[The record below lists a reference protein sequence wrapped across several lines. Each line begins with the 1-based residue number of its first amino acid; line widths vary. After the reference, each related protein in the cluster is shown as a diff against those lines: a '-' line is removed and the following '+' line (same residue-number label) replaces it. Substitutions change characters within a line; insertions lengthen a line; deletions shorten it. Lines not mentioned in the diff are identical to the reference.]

1 MKLIKARVTKFR
13 NYVDSEELRVEDS
26 ITSLIGKNESGKT
39 AFLKALYA
47 IKPDI
52 PSEAELNVDIDYPR
66 WFKVRDA
73 RIQKS
78 EGKSLENVPFVE
90 AIFSLNS
97 NDLSNLSNIMGIPIS
112 DDTELSIS
120 RHYDGKLTAE
130 LDCNEEKLI
139 KSLFKSEILN
149 DEIKKLLSDSNNKED
164 NIKILNQTRQE
175 YSEEINKTNEIITQ
189 KNNELSEIEFQKNH
203 KLEELSTLQTNSSS
217 NENVNRNEPS
227 EETDSDSNRENEI
240 NEEISKLDIKINE
253 INEEI
258 SKFNE
263 EITINNDK
271 IAELDSAVTAFG
283 KIQDTLEYL
292 IPDEQIDSIIE
303 ILPKFFY
310 FGSYNTL
317 KGRIDLDKLI
327 TKPEA
332 EIDKY
337 DQTALALLKLVGVGG
352 EELMDENYEIRKA
365 ELEAAASEVT
375 RQVLNYWTQNS
386 DLYVDLDT
394 DQQTIQIPD
403 DQGVMHDEV
412 HRCLDV
418 RLRDQIHQMTTNF
431 STRSSGFQ
439 WFFSFLVAFSD
450 FSDQEN
456 VIILLDEPGLGLHGS
471 AQKDLLNFIEKELG
485 DGRQVIYTNHSPFM
499 VNPKLLE
506 RVRLVEDNTSKEDP
520 DLGSKIL
527 DEVLNVKRPETLF
540 PLQAALGYDIAQ
552 NLFIGQYNLVVEGPS
567 DFLYIDLISEFLKEK
582 KMIYLNEK
590 ITITPVGGA
599 DKIPTFIALLGTHLD
614 VSVLVDSNMQNNQKI
629 QDMIRAGLLERQR
642 FVTVGEITNDN
653 ISDIEDLFT
662 TEEYLHL
669 YNEAFGTTISIS
681 DLVGDDSVISR
692 LTRHNGDKFNHYKPL
707 QVLQKNPDE
716 LNRLSTETL
725 ERFEKLFYKLNKT
738 FQIS

>member
-13 NYVDSEELRVEDS
+13 NYVDSEELIVEDS
-26 ITSLIGKNESGKT
+26 ISSLIGKNESGKT
-39 AFLKALYA
+39 AFLKALYS
-47 IKPDI
+47 IKPDT
-52 PSEAELNVDIDYPR
+52 PSEVKLNVEIDYPR

-78 EGKSLENVPFVE
+78 EGKSLEDVPFVE
-90 AIFSLNS
+90 AIFSLN
-97 NDLSNLSNIMGIPIS
+97 NEDLNRLSEIIGIAIPE
-112 DDTELSIS
+112 DTELSIS
-120 RHYDGKLTAE
+120 RDYSGKLTAD
-130 LDCNEEKLI
+130 LVSNEEKLI
-139 KSLFKSEILN
+139 ESLFESDIIS
-149 DEIKKLLSDSNNKED
+149 DEIKKLLSDFENSD
-164 NIKILNQTRQE
+164 
-175 YSEEINKTNEIITQ
+175 EIIKKLDQIRLEKSKKINRVNESKTQ
-189 KNNELSEIEFQKNH
+189 KNTELSEINTQKTV
-203 KLEELSTLQTNSSS
+203 KLEELSPLQIDQDLDENTNTS
-217 NENVNRNEPS
+217 NEEPS
-227 EETDSDSNRENEI
+227 EEIDSDFSRVDEI
-240 NEEISKLDIKINE
+240 NGEIAEFDEKIGV
-253 INEEI
+253 INGE
-258 SKFNE
+258 
-263 EITINNDK
+263 
-271 IAELDSAVTAFG
+271 IAELDTVINAFR
-283 KIQDTLEYL
+283 KIQNILKYL
-292 IPDEQIDSIIE
+292 LPDEHIDSIIE

-317 KGRIDLDKLI
+317 KGRIDLDLLI
-327 TKPEA
+327 DKPEA
-332 EIDKY
+332 EKDKY
-337 DQTALALLKLVGVGG
+337 DNTVLALLKLVGVGG
-352 EELMDENYEIRKA
+352 QELLDENYEIRKA

-375 RQVLNYWTQNS
+375 RQVLNYWTQNT
-386 DLYVDLDT
+386 DLYVDLDI
-394 DQQTIQIPD
+394 DRQTILQPD
-403 DQGVMHDEV
+403 GQNVL

-485 DGRQVIYTNHSPFM
+485 NGRQVIYTNHSPFM

-552 NLFIGQYNLVVEGPS
+552 NLFIGPYNLVVEGPS
-567 DFLYIDLISEFLKEK
+567 DYLYIDLLSEFLKEK
-582 KMIYLNEK
+582 EMISLNEK
-590 ITITPVGGA
+590 IIINPVGGA

-614 VSVLVDSNMQNNQKI
+614 VSVLVDSNMKNNQKI
-629 QDMIRAGLLERQR
+629 QDMIKAGLLEKQR

-653 ISDIEDLFT
+653 IADIEDLFT

-669 YNEAFGTTISIS
+669 YNEAFSTTISPS
-681 DLVGDDSVISR
+681 DLLGTDSIISR
-692 LTRHNGDKFNHYKPL
+692 IKRHTGNKFNHYKPL
-707 QVLQKNPDE
+707 QILQKNPDE
-716 LNRLSTETL
+716 LDKLSPETL
-725 ERFEKLFYKLNKT
+725 ERFGKLFDKLNKT